1 MHFILSKQ
9 IEPAL
14 TFQLMKLAFHVFEK
28 EVVEL
33 TPEEYAEAYQ
43 QAFHQITLHEQ
54 ILLSEAACGVVI
66 PDKLIQT
73 TFLSVQVAH
82 GGEEKFF
89 LHLQKNNLRPEEF
102 FTVLGNDLKVETILA
117 RVAYYTQPVSYQE
130 MIDYYNSHQHT
141 FFSPEQRSARHILIS
156 TENRY
161 SHLPK
166 DALLHRT
173 MRIHSRLQGKQ
184 QGMDDE
190 AGEPKA
196 GLRAPLPPKIVEEQS
211 QNFMREARLYSDCT
225 TASDGGDLGR
235 ISPGELC
242 RTLDHALFQLAAG
255 EISPIIQT
263 IQGFHIL
270 FCEAIHPGQRLNF
283 QEAVPQIHQI
293 LTREAKIDACRIW
306 LRSLF
311 PVNTYNLQ

>member
-1 MHFILSKQ
+1 MQFILSKQ

-14 TFQLMKLAFHVFEK
+14 AFHLMKFAFQAFEK

-43 QAFHQITLHEQ
+43 QAYHEITLHEQ

-66 PDKLIQT
+66 PDQLSQNAFHSIQT
-73 TFLSVQVAH
+73 KH

-89 LHLQKNNLRPEEF
+89 LHLQKNNLRPDDF
-102 FTVLGNDLKVETILA
+102 RTALNNDLKVEAILA
-117 RVAYYTQPVSYQE
+117 RVAYHAKPVNQQE
-130 MIDYYNSHQHT
+130 IRDYYDSHQGS
-141 FFSPEQRSARHILIS
+141 FCFPEQRSARHILIS
-156 TENRY
+156 TENHY

-173 MRIHSRLQGKQ
+173 MHIHSRLQSN
-184 QGMDDE
+184 
-190 AGEPKA
+190 PH
-196 GLRAPLPPKIVEEQS
+196 
-211 QNFMREARLYSDCT
+211 NFIREAQLHSDCT

-242 RTLDHALFQLAAG
+242 SPLDHALFQLTVG

-263 IQGFHIL
+263 TQGFHIL
-270 FCEAIHPGQRLNF
+270 FCEAIHPGQRLNLE
-283 QEAVPQIHQI
+283 EATPQIHQI
-293 LTREAKIDACRIW
+293 LTREARIDTCRAW
-306 LRSLF
+306 LKSLF
-311 PVNTYNLQ
+311 HIGTHNLK

>member
-1 MHFILSKQ
+1 MQFILSRQ

-14 TFQLMKLAFHVFEK
+14 AFHLMKFAFQVFEK

-43 QAFHQITLHEQ
+43 QAYHEITLHEQ
-54 ILLSEAACGVVI
+54 ILLSEEACGVVI
-66 PDKLIQT
+66 PDKLIQA
-73 TFLSVQVAH
+73 TFHWIQTGH

-89 LHLQKNNLRPEEF
+89 LHLQKNNLRPDEF
-102 FTVLGNDLKVETILA
+102 FTILGKDLKVEAILA
-117 RVAYYTQPVSYQE
+117 RVAYHAQLVNHQE
-130 MIDYYNSHQHT
+130 IQDYYNSHQDS

-173 MRIHSRLQGKQ
+173 MRIHSRLQSKQ
-184 QGMDDE
+184 QDMDDQ
-190 AGEPKA
+190 ASEPRA
-196 GLRAPLPPKIVEEQS
+196 RLRVPLLPKTVEERS
-211 QNFMREARLYSDCT
+211 QNFIREAQLHSDCT

-242 RTLDHALFQLAAG
+242 RPLDHALFQLAAG
-255 EISPIIQT
+255 DISPIIQT
-263 IQGFHIL
+263 TQGFHIL
-270 FCEAIHPGQRLNF
+270 FCEAIHPGQHLNF
-283 QEAVPQIHQI
+283 QEATPQIHQI
-293 LTREAKIDACRIW
+293 LTKEARIDACRTW
-306 LRSLF
+306 LKALF
-311 PVNTYNLQ
+311 HIGTHNLK